1 MLFVSYSK
9 RSTELSSLHSDK
21 STLKFHAA
29 SIHLGLI
36 TVASITVQDMKCNSV
51 TFTKCLFSCL
61 PGSGHNGYSRQLVLL
76 TFYMLSSLYLMYIL
90 FEAKVFKG
98 TSTLTTE

>member
-21 STLKFHAA
+21 STLKFNAA

-61 PGSGHNGYSRQLVLL
+61 PGSCHNGHSRQLVLL
-76 TFYMLSSLYLMYIL
+76 TFYMLPSLYLMYIL